1 MEMLAGSAGLAAASM
16 LSCEWTGFEI
26 SAVSLRSA
34 AGLVYLITFGSLG
47 ALAAY
52 TWLLRNAPTSLV
64 STYAFVNPMV
74 AILLGTWL
82 GEEPFSLHLAF
93 AMSLIIGSV
102 ILVNRARNKNQEP

>member
-1 MEMLAGSAGLAAASM
+1 
-16 LSCEWTGFEI
+16 
-26 SAVSLRSA
+26 
-34 AGLVYLITFGSLG
+34 
-47 ALAAY
+47 
-52 TWLLRNAPTSLV
+52 
-64 STYAFVNPMV
+64 MV